1 MNILE
6 AMRRWPTHE
15 AAIKHLEN
23 VRWNGRPVCPYC
35 NSDRVCAHASK
46 DKTMPR
52 WQCQNCSR
60 AFSATVKTIF
70 HHTHLPLNT
79 WFLAVAIM
87 LNAKKNVSNAQLARD
102 LGLPY
107 KTAWSLALRIRTAML
122 TDPDQ
127 NRLFHGI
134 VEMDE
139 VYIGGKPRKGG
150 PKGGS
155 GQGSEKSKRG
165 RGTKKMPV
173 VGIAERHGRV
183 IARSFDKMPLTFKN
197 LSAFYKR
204 HVNRAAAILMTDEF
218 SGYRSFDGITRHYA
232 VDHKVAYVSGDT
244 HTNTIEGFWALV
256 KRSWYGQHHFYSRKW
271 ANLYIGETAYKYNH
285 RENPLAFSGLLRH
298 MVGVAT

>member
-6 AMRRWPTHE
+6 VMQRWPDHE
-15 AAIKHLEN
+15 AAIRHLER
-23 VRWNGRPVCPYC
+23 VRWNGRPHCPYC
-35 NSDRVCAHASK
+35 NSTKVCSHASK
-46 DKTMPR
+46 DKTLPR
-52 WQCQNCSR
+52 WQCEECTR
-60 AFSATVKTIF
+60 AFSATVGTIF
-70 HHTHLPLNT
+70 HHTHLPLNK
-79 WFLAVAIM
+79 WFLALSIM

-107 KTAWSLALRIRTAML
+107 KTAWSLALRIRTAMM

-127 NRLFHGI
+127 SRLFHGI

-155 GQGSEKSKRG
+155 GGEKSKRG

-183 IARSFDKMPLTFKN
+183 LARSFDKTKLTQKN
-197 LSAFYKR
+197 LQAFYKR
-204 HVNRAAAILMTDEF
+204 HVDRASAILMTDEF
-218 SGYRSFDGITRHYA
+218 GGYSGMSKITEHYS
-232 VDHKVAYVSGDT
+232 VDHKKSYVIGDT

-271 ANLYIGETAYKYNH
+271 ADLYICETAYKYNH
-285 RENPLAFSGLLRH
+285 RSNPFAFNDLLRH
-298 MVGVAT
+298 MAGVAS